1 MNSNSDAGG
10 KSSAKIELN
19 YSRGRVKL
27 PYKRVRLLNKFF
39 YDIIN
44 IENVLTQLVSLI

>member
-1 MNSNSDAGG
+1 MTPGERVLT
-10 KSSAKIELN
+10 KIVLN

-27 PYKRVRLLNKFF
+27 LYKRVRLLNKFF

-44 IENVLTQLVSLI
+44 IKNVLTKRVVA